1 MSGVELVVVDKA
13 ESAATRAAGL
23 LAEAAR
29 RGGHIA
35 FSGGSTPRRAYA
47 LAAALEPDWSRVDAW
62 LADERCVPADDD
74 RANTRLLR
82 ETLLD
87 HAGAPP
93 RLHPVETALAPAEA
107 AGAYDRALQ
116 GVDLDLVLLGIG
128 PDGHTASLFPEAPSL
143 EATSALAVATRAGL
157 EPWVDRV
164 TMTIPMLASA
174 REVVF
179 LVVGAEKAEAAR
191 RAFREPPTRATP
203 SSLVRSANGRTIAIL
218 DREAAA
224 ALDS

>member
-1 MSGVELVVVDKA
+1 MSEVQLVLA
-13 ESAATRAAGL
+13 EDAEDAATRAAAL
-23 LAEAAR
+23 LAEAAG

-35 FSGGSTPRRAYA
+35 FSGGSTPRRAYT

-82 ETLLD
+82 ETLLA

-93 RLHPVETALAPAEA
+93 RLHPVETALAPAA
-107 AGAYDRALQ
+107 AARAYDRALQ
-116 GVDLDLVLLGIG
+116 AVDLDVVLLGIG
-128 PDGHTASLFPEAPSL
+128 SDGHTASLFPEAPSL
-143 EATSALAVATRAGL
+143 EETNALAVATRAGL
-157 EPWVDRV
+157 EPWVERV

-179 LVVGAEKAEAAR
+179 LVVGTEKAEAAR
-191 RAFREPPTRATP
+191 RAFGEQPTRATP
-203 SSLVRSANGRTIAIL
+203 SSLVRSAHGRTVAIL

-224 ALDS
+224 ALER

>member
-1 MSGVELVVVDKA
+1 VSGVELVVVDNS

-93 RLHPVETALAPAEA
+93 RLHPVETALAPVEA
-107 AGAYDRALQ
+107 AGDYDRALQ
-116 GVDLDLVLLGIG
+116 DVDLDLVLLGIG
-128 PDGHTASLFPEAPSL
+128 PDGHTASLFPHAP
-143 EATSALAVATRAGL
+143 ALDEIERRAVAAEAGW
-157 EPWVDRV
+157 EPFVARV
-164 TMTIPMLASA
+164 TMTPPLFAA
-174 REVVF
+174 AGT
-179 LVVGAEKAEAAR
+179 LVYFVTGAAKAEAVR
-191 RAFREPPTRATP
+191 RAFAAEPSPATTA
-203 SSLVRSANGRTIAIL
+203 SLVRGRRTIALL
-218 DREAAA
+218 DRAAA
-224 ALDS
+224 TKL